1 MRPSFVLALYRIAL
15 SAAAATGRSGVERTL
30 RPRYDRFAIHPGKFD
45 SRGKA
50 SSPLGRHMP
59 TADGDRPGRT
69 ALAELREFLAFLRS
83 LWGILAGVTVVFP
96 ISNLLTAVLPLLTG
110 SERLSTVLATLF
122 SLFAIFVVFA
132 LRHVDLNDEYG
143 GEDSGL
149 FIVASIWIFVGGAG
163 VLIAYLYV
171 RLEPLAAG
179 LVPVLY
185 ATVFGLF
192 A

>member
-1 MRPSFVLALYRIAL
+1 
-15 SAAAATGRSGVERTL
+15 
-30 RPRYDRFAIHPGKFD
+30 
-45 SRGKA
+45 
-50 SSPLGRHMP
+50 MP

-96 ISNLLTAVLPLLTG
+96 ISNLLTAVLPLLPG

-171 RLEPLAAG
+171 RLEPLATG

-192 A
+192 AAAFTLLALVEYVHDSARGEGAKQTSKEISDLLDDLKQPRGR